1 MQEKRDHPMEQ
12 PDLTLRLL
20 VSEINGTGA
29 ERLILFA
36 SLQAWT
42 ARPRGPRPEFVV
54 LCRDESGLPPPW
66 MTRSAVTRQDVTW
79 LVTLLEAAGFPWR
92 TPRAAPNPG
101 RGPSRG
107 RQRIE
112 LEVRMEGRVKSLELV
127 LQHAGFSGPD
137 AWSVRAVLDR
147 LGELAEAAGRPAVRA
162 VLGALAVDSSAA
174 GERGWPLADL
184 HALENPWAIDPLPES
199 RGPDQRPV
207 G

>member
-1 MQEKRDHPMEQ
+1 MEQ
-12 PDLTLRLL
+12 PDLILRLL

-29 ERLILFA
+29 ERLVLFA

-42 ARPRGPRPEFVV
+42 APPRGPRPEFVV

-66 MTRSAVTRQDVTW
+66 MSRSAVTRQDVTW

-92 TPRAAPNPG
+92 APRAAPNPG
-101 RGPSRG
+101 RGPSRV

-112 LEVRMEGRVKSLELV
+112 LEVRMEGRVRSLNLV

-147 LGELAEAAGRPAVRA
+147 LGELADAAGRPTVRA
-162 VLGALAVDSSAA
+162 VLGALAFDPSATA
-174 GERGWPLADL
+174 ERGWPRADL
-184 HALENPWAIDPLPES
+184 PDLASPWAIDPLSES
-199 RGPDQRPV
+199 PGPDQWPV
-207 G
+207 C

>member
-20 VSEINGTGA
+20 VSEINGNGA
-29 ERLILFA
+29 EQLVLFA

-42 ARPRGPRPEFVV
+42 ARPSGPRPELVV

-66 MTRSAVTRQDVTW
+66 MTRSAVTRQDVNW

-112 LEVRMEGRVKSLELV
+112 LEVRMEGRVRSLDLV

-137 AWSVRAVLDR
+137 AWSVRAVLVR
-147 LGELAEAAGRPAVRA
+147 LGELAEAAGRPTVHA
-162 VLGALAVDSSAA
+162 VLSALAFDPSAA
-174 GERGWPLADL
+174 AERGWPRADF
-184 HALENPWAIDPLPES
+184 HALASPWAIDPLPES
-199 RGPDQRPV
+199 RGSDQQPV
-207 G
+207 C